1 MPKNVETTTSYF
13 INERGDV
20 IGKSFKVDA
29 TLKQIKFG
37 LTKRYIKLTKPWA
50 QQ

>member
-20 IGKSFKVDA
+20 VGKSFKLTASD
-29 TLKQIKFG
+29 LEIKRS
-37 LTKRYIKLTKPWA
+37 LRNKYIKLTRPWA
-50 QQ
+50 L